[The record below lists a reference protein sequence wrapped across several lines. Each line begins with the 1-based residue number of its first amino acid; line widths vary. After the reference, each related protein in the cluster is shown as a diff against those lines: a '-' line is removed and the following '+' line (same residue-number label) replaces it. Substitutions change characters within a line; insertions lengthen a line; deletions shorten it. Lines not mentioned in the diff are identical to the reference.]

1 MSASPPIEAAIP
13 PDAAYV
19 PDAGELRRARAQRL
33 TRIGS
38 WLLPLLVL
46 SLSLGYWEWA
56 VAHWDIKPYLL
67 PAPSRIATTLVNDWG
82 LLAPSLLNTLK
93 ITFGALA
100 LATIGGGGLAILFAQ
115 SRWIEMALVPFAITL
130 QVTPIIAVAP
140 LIIVYLKDVTIE
152 GPGGLFVISDITLQL
167 LTCAWIVAFFPVL
180 SNTTIGLNSADHNL
194 RNLFEL
200 YRAGRWQTLRF
211 LRLPA
216 ALPYFLAGLKI
227 ASGLALIGAVVAEFV
242 VGAQGIGSGLA
253 SRIQESAFR
262 LNIPRMY
269 AAVVLISL
277 TGIVIYLLTSWVSH
291 RLLRRW
297 HESALKREN

>member
-1 MSASPPIEAAIP
+1 MSQTDIAANALL
-13 PDAAYV
+13 DLK
-19 PDAGELRRARAQRL
+19 ELRRARAQQVA
-33 TRIGS
+33 GVAK
-38 WLLPLLVL
+38 WLLPFVVLFAVL
-46 SLSLGYWEWA
+46 SYWQWA
-56 VAHWDIKPYLL
+56 VVHYDIKPYLL
-67 PAPSRIATTLVNDWG
+67 PAPVKIVTTLVSDWP
-82 LLAPSLLNTLK
+82 LLFPSLLNTLE

-100 LATIGGGGLAILFAQ
+100 LAVVVGGGLAILFAQ

-130 QVTPIIAVAP
+130 QVTPIIAIAP
-140 LIIVYLKDVTIE
+140 LIIVYLKDVTLDF
-152 GPGGLFVISDITLQL
+152 GVFTISDITLQL

-200 YRAGRWQTLRF
+200 YGASRWQTLRF

-242 VGAQGIGSGLA
+242 VGSQGIGSGLA

-269 AAVVLISL
+269 AAVLLISL
-277 TGIVIYLLTSWVSH
+277 TGIAIYLVTAWISH
-291 RLLRRW
+291 LLLRRW
-297 HESALKREN
+297 HESAIAREN

>member
-1 MSASPPIEAAIP
+1 MSTYPASANVTPAAP
-13 PDAAYV
+13 EFAAPDPAEVA
-19 PDAGELRRARAQRL
+19 RARAE
-33 TRIGS
+33 TIARIAS
-38 WLLPLLVL
+38 WLLPFVVL
-46 SLSLGYWEWA
+46 FAAIGFWQWA
-56 VAHWDIKPYLL
+56 VEHYHVQPYLL
-67 PAPSRIATTLVNDWG
+67 PSPTRIVTTLVSDWP
-82 LLAPSLLNTLK
+82 LLFPSLINTLE

-100 LATIGGGGLAILFAQ
+100 LAVLFGGGLAVLFAQ

-130 QVTPIIAVAP
+130 QVTPIIAIAP
-140 LIIVYLKDVTIE
+140 LIIVYLKDVTLDF
-152 GPGGLFVISDITLQL
+152 GLFKISDVTLQL

-200 YRAGRWQTLRF
+200 YGASRWQTLRF

-242 VGAQGIGSGLA
+242 VGSQGIGSGLA

-269 AAVVLISL
+269 AAVLLISL
-277 TGIVIYLLTSWVSH
+277 TGIAIYLVTSWVSH
-291 RLLRRW
+291 LLLRRW
-297 HESALKREN
+297 HESAIKREN

>member
-1 MSASPPIEAAIP
+1 MTLNATHSDLSAPPSV
-13 PDAAYV
+13 DA
-19 PDAGELRRARAQRL
+19 EEIRRLNAERL
-33 TRIGS
+33 YAVGR
-38 WLLPLLVL
+38 WVLPFVVL
-46 SLSLGYWEWA
+46 FAVLGWWQWA
-56 VAHWDIKPYLL
+56 VVHYDIKPYLL
-67 PAPSRIATTLVNDWG
+67 PSPLRIASTLVSDWP
-82 LLAPSLLNTLK
+82 LLFPSLVNTLE

-100 LATIGGGGLAILFAQ
+100 LAIIGGGGLAILFAQ

-140 LIIVYLKDVTIE
+140 LIVVYLKDVTLDL
-152 GPGGLFVISDITLQL
+152 GFVTISDVTLQL

-200 YRAGRWQTLRF
+200 YGASRWQTLRY

-242 VGAQGIGSGLA
+242 VGAQGVGSGLA

-262 LNIPRMY
+262 LNIARMY
-269 AAVVLISL
+269 AAVVLISG
-277 TGIVIYLLTSWVSH
+277 TGIAIYLVTAFISH
-291 RLLRRW
+291 MTLRRW
-297 HESALKREN
+297 HESAIRREN

>member
-1 MSASPPIEAAIP
+1 MTAIGSSTIIASADPA
-13 PDAAYV
+13 
-19 PDAGELRRARAQRL
+19 ELARARAQRL
-33 TRIGS
+33 YDIAK
-38 WLLPLLVL
+38 WLLPFVVL
-46 SLSLGYWEWA
+46 FAVLAYWQWA
-56 VAHWDIKPYLL
+56 VVHYDVKPYLL
-67 PAPSRIATTLVNDWG
+67 PSPLRILTTLGADWP
-82 LLAPSLLNTLK
+82 LLFPSLINTLE

-100 LATIGGGGLAILFAQ
+100 LAVIGGGGLAILFAQ

-130 QVTPIIAVAP
+130 QVTPIIAIAP
-140 LIIVYLKDVTIE
+140 LIIVYLKDVTLDL
-152 GPGGLFVISDITLQL
+152 GVFTISDVTLQL
-167 LTCAWIVAFFPVL
+167 LTCAWIVAFFPML

-200 YRAGRWQTLRF
+200 YGATRWQTLRL

-227 ASGLALIGAVVAEFV
+227 ASGLSLIGAVVAEFV
-242 VGAQGIGSGLA
+242 VGAQGAGSGLA

-277 TGIVIYLLTSWVSH
+277 TGIAIYLVTTWVSY
-291 RLLRRW
+291 LLLKRW
-297 HESALKREN
+297 HESAIRREN

>member
-1 MSASPPIEAAIP
+1 MSVSDLSETA
-13 PDAAYV
+13 V
-19 PDAGELRRARAQRL
+19 PDPVEVRRARVQRL
-33 TRIGS
+33 TEIAK
-38 WLLPLLVL
+38 WLLPFVVL
-46 SLSLGYWEWA
+46 AIVVGYWQWA
-56 VAHWDIKPYLL
+56 VLHYDIKPYLL
-67 PAPSRIATTLVNDWG
+67 PSPQRIVTTLASDWP
-82 LLAPSLLNTLK
+82 LLAPSLLNTLE

-100 LATIGGGGLAILFAQ
+100 LAVIGGGGLAVLFAQ
-115 SRWIEMALVPFAITL
+115 SRWIEMAFVPFAITL
-130 QVTPIIAVAP
+130 QVTPIIAIAP
-140 LIIVYLKDVTIE
+140 LIIVYLKDVTLDL
-152 GPGGLFVISDITLQL
+152 GFVTISDVTLQL

-200 YRAGRWQTLRF
+200 YGATRWQTLRL

-242 VGAQGIGSGLA
+242 VGAQGVGSGLA

-269 AAVVLISL
+269 AAVLLISL
-277 TGIVIYLLTSWVSH
+277 TGIAIYLVTSLVSH
-291 RLLRRW
+291 LLLRRW
-297 HESALKREN
+297 HESAITREN

>member
-1 MSASPPIEAAIP
+1 MTHIADPMISPDTLPIADPAE
-13 PDAAYV
+13 V
-19 PDAGELRRARAQRL
+19 RRLRRARVQAVARW
-33 TRIGS
+33 I
-38 WLLPLLVL
+38 LPFVVL
-46 SLSLGYWEWA
+46 FAALGYWQWA
-56 VAHWDIKPYLL
+56 VVHYGIKPYLL
-67 PAPSRIATTLVNDWG
+67 PSPLRIAATLGSDWPVLWPSLVN
-82 LLAPSLLNTLK
+82 TLE

-100 LATIGGGGLAILFAQ
+100 LAVIGGGGLAILFAQ

-140 LIIVYLKDVTIE
+140 LIVVYLKDVTLDL
-152 GPGGLFVISDITLQL
+152 GFVTISDVTLQL

-200 YRAGRWQTLRF
+200 YGATRWQTLRY

-216 ALPYFLAGLKI
+216 ALPYFLAGLRI

-242 VGAQGIGSGLA
+242 VGAQGTGSGLA

-262 LNIPRMY
+262 LNIARMY
-269 AAVVLISL
+269 AAVFLISA
-277 TGIVIYLLTSWVSH
+277 TGIAIYLVTASISH
-291 RLLRRW
+291 MLLRRW
-297 HESALKREN
+297 HESAIRREN

>member
-1 MSASPPIEAAIP
+1 MSSMERIDIA
-13 PDAAYV
+13 V
-19 PDAGELRRARAQRL
+19 PDPVELARARAQKL
-33 TRIGS
+33 TDIAK
-38 WLLPLLVL
+38 WILPFLVL
-46 SLSLGYWEWA
+46 ATALGYWQWA
-56 VAHWDIKPYLL
+56 VVHFDIKPYLL
-67 PAPSRIATTLVNDWG
+67 PSPLKIATTLVADWPI
-82 LLAPSLLNTLK
+82 LLPSLINTLE

-100 LATIGGGGLAILFAQ
+100 LAVIGGGGLAILFAQ

-140 LIIVYLKDVTIE
+140 LVIVYLKDVTIE
-152 GPGGLFVISDITLQL
+152 APFGLFTISDVTLQL

-200 YRAGRWQTLRF
+200 YGASRWQTLRF

-242 VGAQGIGSGLA
+242 VGSQGIGSGLA

-269 AAVVLISL
+269 AAVLLISL
-277 TGIVIYLLTSWVSH
+277 TGIAIYLITAWISH
-291 RLLRRW
+291 VLLRRW
-297 HESALKREN
+297 HESAVRREN

>member
-1 MSASPPIEAAIP
+1 MNTANIGSTPTAPIDTA
-13 PDAAYV
+13 
-19 PDAGELRRARAQRL
+19 ELARARSQRM
-33 TRIGS
+33 TEIAS
-38 WLLPLLVL
+38 WILPFLVL
-46 SLSLGYWEWA
+46 LLALGYWQWA
-56 VAHWDIKPYLL
+56 VVHYEIKPYLL
-67 PAPSRIATTLVNDWG
+67 PSPLRIVQTLGADWQLLLPSLVN
-82 LLAPSLLNTLK
+82 TLE

-100 LATIGGGGLAILFAQ
+100 LAVLGGGGLAILFAQ

-140 LIIVYLKDVTIE
+140 LIIVYLKDVTLDL
-152 GPGGLFVISDITLQL
+152 GFVTLSDVTLQL

-200 YRAGRWQTLRF
+200 YGASRWQTLRL

-242 VGAQGIGSGLA
+242 VGAQGAGSGLA

-277 TGIVIYLLTSWVSH
+277 TGIAIYLVTSWASH
-291 RLLRRW
+291 LLLRRW
-297 HESALKREN
+297 HESAIRREN

>member
-1 MSASPPIEAAIP
+1 MTTNADHTFTPPTLSPMIDVE
-13 PDAAYV
+13 
-19 PDAGELRRARAQRL
+19 EMRRQRIQ
-33 TRIGS
+33 RMQQIGR
-38 WLLPLLVL
+38 WILPFAVL
-46 SLSLGYWEWA
+46 FGVLAWWQWA
-56 VAHWDIKPYLL
+56 VVHYDIKPYLL
-67 PAPSRIATTLVNDWG
+67 PSPLRIVMTLATDWPILFPSLVN
-82 LLAPSLLNTLK
+82 TLE

-100 LATIGGGGLAILFAQ
+100 LAVIGGGGLAILFAQ

-140 LIIVYLKDVTIE
+140 LIAVYLKDVTLDL
-152 GPGGLFVISDITLQL
+152 GFMTVSDVTLQL

-200 YRAGRWQTLRF
+200 YGATRWQTLRY

-262 LNIPRMY
+262 LNIARMY
-269 AAVVLISL
+269 AAVVLISG
-277 TGIVIYLLTSWVSH
+277 TGIAIYLATAWISHLT
-291 RLLRRW
+291 LRRW
-297 HESALKREN
+297 HESAIRREN